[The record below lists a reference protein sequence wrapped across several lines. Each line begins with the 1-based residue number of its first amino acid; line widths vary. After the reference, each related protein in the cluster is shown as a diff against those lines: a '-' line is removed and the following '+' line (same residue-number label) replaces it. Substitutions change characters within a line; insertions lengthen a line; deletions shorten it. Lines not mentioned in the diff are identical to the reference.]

1 MLTIIKSQMQ
11 ARLRPKYHRRNDF
24 EQWLVYDTNL
34 HKSVF
39 GPTTLKCCNDYIL
52 KETKPWEQTTI

>member
-11 ARLRPKYHRRNDF
+11 ARLRPKYYRRNDF
-24 EQWLVYDTNL
+24 EQWLVYDTDL
-34 HKSVF
+34 HKSIF

-52 KETKPWEQTTI
+52 KETKPWEQTII

>member
-11 ARLRPKYHRRNDF
+11 SRLRPKYHPINDF
-24 EQWLVYDTNL
+24 PQWLVYDSTL

-39 GPTTLKCCNDYIL
+39 GPTTLKRCNDYIL
-52 KETKPWEQTTI
+52 KGAKP